1 MQRAHKALN
10 RVRGAK
16 LLLSFGERRITMQ
29 AVMKMLSNVQEQ
41 REMERMADEMYEILK
56 ERRVVRA
63 FQAMRGY
70 VNLQKDQRDRLL
82 HVDLY
87 YD

>member
-1 MQRAHKALN
+1 M
-10 RVRGAK
+10 
-16 LLLSFGERRITMQ
+16 SFGERRITMQ

-70 VNLQKDQRDRLL
+70 VNLQKDQRDRRL